1 MPDDAEFIEKCELE
15 LWEIVHKMH
24 RAGVRFAVVHGI
36 FQEMIKTLEM
46 QGYCEDWLYQFNPP
60 PDAPE

>member
-1 MPDDAEFIEKCELE
+1 MPDDADLIESCELE

-36 FQEMIKTLEM
+36 FQEMVKTLEM
-46 QGYCEDWLYQFNPP
+46 QGYTEDWLSTFNKPKP
-60 PDAPE
+60 